1 MKKVTAGSYSRLGQ
15 FEKCKFS
22 TKLKV
27 IDRIPEPDR
36 GPPPKHL
43 KEWPN
48 DRGTR
53 IHDHAEGFVIGN
65 HDAMIPEMR
74 HFADEFNH
82 LRELFQAGLV
92 VPEQLWCF
100 DEDWLPCD
108 GQDYD
113 KIRFRV
119 KTDATVFYNADRLKA
134 VVIDYKSGRRKGNE
148 MAHEMQKQLY
158 AIGAF
163 LTFPE
168 LEYVLTE
175 LFYLDLPDEP
185 TYPTG
190 YTRVQAM
197 ALLKRSWGPR
207 NEKLLTEVVFKPSP
221 SAFACK
227 WCPYNLRNGSKECE
241 YAVI

>member
-1 MKKVTAGSYSRLGQ
+1 MKQVTAGSYSRLTQ
-15 FEKCKFS
+15 YEKCKYA

-43 KEWPN
+43 KEWQN
-48 DRGTR
+48 DRGSR
-53 IHDHAEGFVIGN
+53 IHDHAEAFVTGN
-65 HDAMIPEMR
+65 ADGQLPEMI
-74 HFADEFNH
+74 HFTDEFNH

-100 DEDWLPCD
+100 DKDWKPCREDAWN
-108 GQDYD
+108 
-113 KIRFRV
+113 KIRFRI
-119 KTDATVFYNADRLKA
+119 KTDATVFYNPDRIKA
-134 VVIDYKSGRRKGNE
+134 IIIDYKTGRRKGNE
-148 MAHEMQKQLY
+148 MSHEQQKQLY

-163 LTFPE
+163 LMFPE
-168 LEYVLTE
+168 LEYALTE
-175 LFYLDLPDEP
+175 LYYLDLPDEP

-207 NEKLLTEVVFKPSP
+207 NNKLLNELVFKPSP
-221 SAFACK
+221 SVFACK
-227 WCPYNLRNGSKECE
+227 WCPYNLKQGSKACKH
-241 YAVI
+241 AII